1 MARTMADQKKYLRK
15 VLGDCRA
22 SLTPEFA
29 QSSSLAIQRRLL
41 ACDGFQRART
51 VVLYSPIGNE
61 VATGLIAAEAF
72 GAGKEVCFPR
82 LNRDRTTLAIVRVRD
97 LSELVPGAFSVAE
110 PVSADDAVAPA
121 ALAGAVISVP
131 GVGFGVRGQRLGRGG
146 GHYDRFLAALPPE
159 AITVGLAYSFQLL
172 DEVPEEPRDRR
183 LQYIITESALL
194 PAAGPSVRGG
204 AARADR
210 GGTPGWII

>member
-1 MARTMADQKKYLRK
+1 MADQKKYLRK

-29 QSSSLAIQRRLL
+29 RSSSLAIQRRLL
-41 ACDGFQRART
+41 ASDCYRRART
-51 VVLYSPIGNE
+51 VVLYSSIGNE

-82 LNRDRTTLAIVRVRD
+82 LDRDRSSLTIVRIRD
-97 LSELVPGAFSVAE
+97 LSELVPGAFGVAE
-110 PVSADDAVAPA
+110 PASLDSAVAPA
-121 ALAGAVISVP
+121 DLAGAVIFVP

-146 GHYDRFLAALPPE
+146 GHYDRFLAALPQE

-183 LQYIITESALL
+183 LQFIFTESA
-194 PAAGPSVRGG
+194 AIRASEPSVR
-204 AARADR
+204 AADVAAGR
-210 GGTPGWII
+210 GGTPGWI